1 MLLLK
6 IILKEK
12 RKRWI
17 KSITFLPFFFIKH
30 ALMAKSKI
38 SKLSILTEFDVY
50 NSAKDLDKK
59 DAELLLAAQKMVKTA
74 HAPYSEFHVGA
85 AVLLENG
92 KIVTGNNQ
100 ENAAYPSGLCAERVA
115 IFYASAQFPKVAI
128 KAVAVAVKAEN
139 TVIDEPLS
147 PCGGC
152 RQVIAEY
159 ETKFEKPI
167 RIIMSGEKGQIYI
180 AKSIES
186 LLPLMFSK
194 KYL

>member
-1 MLLLK
+1 
-6 IILKEK
+6 
-12 RKRWI
+12 
-17 KSITFLPFFFIKH
+17 
-30 ALMAKSKI
+30 MAKSKF
-38 SKLSILTEFDVY
+38 SKLTIVAELEVYKSI
-50 NSAKDLDKK
+50 KDLTLK
-59 DAELLLAAQKMVKTA
+59 DAELLVAAKKMVKTA
-74 HAPYSEFHVGA
+74 YAPYSEFHVGA

-92 KIVTGNNQ
+92 EIIAGNNQ

-115 IFYASAQFPKVAI
+115 LFYAGSQYPTIAI
-128 KAVAVAVKAEN
+128 KTIAISVKSKN
-139 TVIDEPLS
+139 VIISEPLS

-159 ETKFEKPI
+159 ENKFKKPI

>member
-1 MLLLK
+1 
-6 IILKEK
+6 
-12 RKRWI
+12 
-17 KSITFLPFFFIKH
+17 
-30 ALMAKSKI
+30 MAKSKI

-59 DAELLLAAQKMVKTA
+59 DAELLSAAQKMVKTA

-92 KIVTGNNQ
+92 KIVAGNNQ

-115 IFYASAQFPKVAI
+115 IFYASAQYPNVAV
-128 KAVAVAVKAEN
+128 KAVAVAVKSKKM
-139 TVIDEPLS
+139 VINEPLS

-159 ETKFEKPI
+159 ENKFEKPI

>member
-1 MLLLK
+1 
-6 IILKEK
+6 
-12 RKRWI
+12 
-17 KSITFLPFFFIKH
+17 
-30 ALMAKSKI
+30 MAKSKI

-50 NSAKDLDKK
+50 NSSKDLDKK

-74 HAPYSEFHVGA
+74 YAPYSEFHVGA

-92 KIVTGNNQ
+92 KIITGNNQ

-115 IFYASAQFPKVAI
+115 IYYAGAQYPNVEI
-128 KAVAVAVKAEN
+128 KAIAITVKSKN
-139 TVIDEPLS
+139 FIVSEPLS

-152 RQVIAEY
+152 RQAIAEY
-159 ETKFEKPI
+159 ENKFEKPI
-167 RIIMSGEKGQIYI
+167 RIIMSGEKGAVYI